1 MYNTCTRTVFSE
13 IRIIMTSKHM
23 KESGGCLLKD
33 TGCPVALAGMALGKA
48 PYIRVCVQ
56 FRKLKM
62 SLALVVHNL

>member
-1 MYNTCTRTVFSE
+1 
-13 IRIIMTSKHM
+13 MTSKHM